1 MPRVKSGAKFPGRI
15 GVPNSV
21 SRRPA
26 RWRLLLRRQKR
37 LLRPVAWGLAG
48 FAVVLGITTLA
59 HQLRPGGT
67 LSSFRERLGRAADM
81 RVQNVQIEG
90 RANTPEP
97 LLRAAIG
104 AATGDPIL
112 GFSVE
117 QARQRIESLSFVEHA
132 SVERRLPGTIVVA
145 LTERRPFAVWQHDGK
160 FQLIGRDGQVVA
172 DQNLATFAGLPL
184 VVGDGAPAHAA
195 ALLDLIATQ
204 PGLQSRV
211 VAAIRVGDR
220 RWNLDLRNGTGVMLP
235 EGAEQAAITRLM
247 ELQTAHALL
256 DRPLAV
262 VDMRLPDRLVLR
274 PRSEQAMPAATPGTA
289 TGTAPGTAPGTK
301 RPT

>member
-1 MPRVKSGAKFPGRI
+1 M
-15 GVPNSV
+15 
-21 SRRPA
+21 
-26 RWRLLLRRQKR
+26 
-37 LLRPVAWGLAG
+37 
-48 FAVVLGITTLA
+48 
-59 HQLRPGGT
+59 RPGSSLAT
-67 LSSFRERLGRAADM
+67 LRERLGKAADM
-81 RVQNVQIEG
+81 RVRDVVIEG

-104 AATGDPIL
+104 VSKGDPIL

-117 QARQRIESLSFVEHA
+117 QARKRIETLTFIEHA

-145 LTERRPFAVWQHDGK
+145 VQERRPFAVWQHDGK
-160 FQLIGRDGQVVA
+160 FQLIGRDGQVVQ

-195 ALLDLIATQ
+195 AMLDMIAAA
-204 PGLQSRV
+204 PGLQPRIAALVRV
-211 VAAIRVGDR
+211 ADR
-220 RWNLDLRNGTGVMLP
+220 RWNLTLKNGTDVMLP
-235 EGAEQAAITRLM
+235 EGAEQPAIARLM
-247 ELQTAHALL
+247 QLQSTHQLL

-274 PRSEQAMPAATPGTA
+274 PRSEQASPATN
-289 TGTAPGTAPGTK
+289 TGMK